1 MKFRYKVLLINIIF
15 ISLSLSAA
23 GFIMLL
29 RQNRMMMDAEV
40 KNAVTENNLAQ
51 SVMEY
56 SMLDIINSF
65 DKNLQDELPG
75 IAERVSVGMLSGTSD
90 LYIYYDSELLYST
103 EDVKEIQ
110 VPEYDTDNL
119 GKQYIIEE
127 KDGNTYIYVF
137 TSSRPD
143 TRVIEIIT
151 RRNVTDTVKILDN
164 TARNFSLFLTAILL
178 LSGLIIYFIT
188 KLLTR
193 PLENLNTVTDKFA
206 EGKFDTR
213 SEVTSR
219 DEVGLLS
226 EKFNHMADSV
236 EEHID
241 ELEDMIHRRDQFV
254 ADFTHE
260 IKTPMTTIIGYADI
274 IRSVDLPREDEINA
288 ASYIYSE
295 GRRLEQMSAH
305 LFDLIYLKDGTV
317 PKQPVNSVALGEA
330 VIKTVKP
337 SIEKAGL
344 KLDYSFDDTT
354 IMGDSAL
361 LATAFINLL
370 DNARKASSKGS
381 EVSFTGKK
389 DGDKYRFV
397 VEDHGIGISEEDLGK
412 ICDEF
417 YMVDKSRSRKEGGAG
432 LGMSL
437 VNAIMREHGF
447 EFSIESELGKG
458 TRMIVI
464 I

>member
-344 KLDYSFDDTT
+344 KLEYSFDDTT

-389 DGDKYRFV
+389 ARKNGIYCPEKALKCRF
-397 VEDHGIGISEEDLGK
+397 GRGSWIRTTK
-412 ICDEF
+412 
-417 YMVDKSRSRKEGGAG
+417 
-432 LGMSL
+432 
-437 VNAIMREHGF
+437 AI
-447 EFSIESELGKG
+447 LK
-458 TRMIVI
+458 
-464 I
+464 

>member
-164 TARNFSLFLTAILL
+164 TARNFSLFLTAIIL

-344 KLDYSFDDTT
+344 KLEYSFDDTT

>member
-1 MKFRYKVLLINIIF
+1 
-15 ISLSLSAA
+15 
-23 GFIMLL
+23 
-29 RQNRMMMDAEV
+29 
-40 KNAVTENNLAQ
+40 
-51 SVMEY
+51 
-56 SMLDIINSF
+56 
-65 DKNLQDELPG
+65 
-75 IAERVSVGMLSGTSD
+75 MLSGTSD

-188 KLLTR
+188 KVLTR

-344 KLDYSFDDTT
+344 KLEYSFDDTT

>member
-15 ISLSLSAA
+15 ISLSLSVA

-305 LFDLIYLKDGTV
+305 LFDLI
-317 PKQPVNSVALGEA
+317 
-330 VIKTVKP
+330 
-337 SIEKAGL
+337 
-344 KLDYSFDDTT
+344 
-354 IMGDSAL
+354 
-361 LATAFINLL
+361 
-370 DNARKASSKGS
+370 
-381 EVSFTGKK
+381 
-389 DGDKYRFV
+389 
-397 VEDHGIGISEEDLGK
+397 
-412 ICDEF
+412 
-417 YMVDKSRSRKEGGAG
+417 
-432 LGMSL
+432 
-437 VNAIMREHGF
+437 
-447 EFSIESELGKG
+447 
-458 TRMIVI
+458 
-464 I
+464 

>member
-137 TSSRPD
+137 ASSRPD

-344 KLDYSFDDTT
+344 KLEYSFDDTT

-437 VNAIMREHGF
+437 VNAFMREHGF

>member
-15 ISLSLSAA
+15 ISLTLSAA

-29 RQNRMMMDAEV
+29 RQNRLMMAAEV

-137 TSSRPD
+137 ASSRPD

-164 TARNFSLFLTAILL
+164 TVRNFSVFLTAILL

-188 KLLTR
+188 KVLTR

-344 KLDYSFDDTT
+344 KLEYSFDDTT

>member
-15 ISLSLSAA
+15 ISLTLSAA

-344 KLDYSFDDTT
+344 KLEYSFDDTT